1 LTDVQKDNYSSIAM
15 RRKKLTAS
23 LFMLIFL
30 SCDSM
35 YAKNQKGRNLSPI
48 EKKMQQLGLVDILS
62 IDPSLIVDLKYS
74 SRDNF
79 LSEDVYGD
87 LETCYLQREVAH
99 MLKEAHN
106 TLKREYPRYRFI
118 IYDGARPWS
127 IQKKMWKMVKN
138 RLRRY
143 VANPSVGSNHNFG
156 AAVDLSIVEI
166 NAIRREHRLLDMGT
180 AYDCFGPLSQ
190 PRYEK
195 RFLRAGL
202 LSAEQIKNR
211 RILRDAMM
219 SAGFKMINV
228 EWWHFNA
235 FSSKEIR
242 KRYQI
247 IE

>member
-1 LTDVQKDNYSSIAM
+1 ML
-15 RRKKLTAS
+15 RKKLTIS
-23 LFMLIFL
+23 LFILIIL
-30 SCDSM
+30 SCYSI
-35 YAKNQKGRNLSPI
+35 YAKNQKGRNPSPI
-48 EKKMQQLGLVDILS
+48 EKKMLQLGLVDILS
-62 IDPSLIVDLKYS
+62 IDPSLIIDLKYS
-74 SRDNF
+74 TRDNF
-79 LSEDVYGD
+79 LGEDVYAD

-99 MLKEAHN
+99 MLREAHN
-106 TLKREYPRYRFI
+106 NLKRQYPRYRFI
-118 IYDGARPWS
+118 IYDGARPRS
-127 IQKKMWKMVKN
+127 VQKKMWKMVKN

-143 VANPSVGSNHNFG
+143 VASPSVGSNHNFG

-166 NAIRREHRLLDMGT
+166 NDGRRDHRLLDMGT
-180 AYDCFGPLSQ
+180 TYDYFGPLSQ

-195 RFLRAGL
+195 RFLKAGL
-202 LSAEQIKNR
+202 LSEAQIKNR
-211 RILRDAMM
+211 RILRGAMM

>member
-1 LTDVQKDNYSSIAM
+1 
-15 RRKKLTAS
+15 
-23 LFMLIFL
+23 ML
-30 SCDSM
+30 
-35 YAKNQKGRNLSPI
+35 
-48 EKKMQQLGLVDILS
+48 QLGLVDVLS

-79 LSEDVYGD
+79 LGKDVYGD
-87 LETCYLQREVAH
+87 LEICYLQREVAL
-99 MLKEAHN
+99 MLREAHKN
-106 TLKREYPRYRFI
+106 LKREYPRYRFI
-118 IYDGARPWS
+118 IYDGARPRS
-127 IQKKMWKMVKN
+127 VQKKMWKMVKYSM
-138 RLRRY
+138 RQY
-143 VANPSVGSNHNFG
+143 VANPSAGSNHNFG

-166 NAIRREHRLLDMGT
+166 NAIGRGHRLLDMGT
-180 AYDCFGPLSQ
+180 AYDFFGPLSQ

-195 RFLRAGL
+195 RFLTAGL

-219 SAGFKMINV
+219 SAGFKMVNV

-242 KRYQI
+242 KQYQI

>member
-1 LTDVQKDNYSSIAM
+1 M
-15 RRKKLTAS
+15 HRKKLTVS
-23 LFMLIFL
+23 LFLLIIL
-30 SCDSM
+30 SCNSV
-35 YAKNQKGRNLSPI
+35 YAKNQKVRNPSPI
-48 EKKMQQLGLVDILS
+48 EKKMLQLGLVDVLS

-74 SRDNF
+74 RRDNF
-79 LSEDVYGD
+79 LGEDVYGD

-99 MLKEAHN
+99 MLGEAHN
-106 TLKREYPRYRFI
+106 NLKREYPRYRFI
-118 IYDGARPWS
+118 IYDGARPRS
-127 IQKKMWKMVKN
+127 VQKKMWKMVKN
-138 RLRRY
+138 SLRRY
-143 VANPSVGSNHNFG
+143 VANPSAGSNHNFG

-166 NAIRREHRLLDMGT
+166 NAIGRGHRLLDMGT
-180 AYDCFGPLSQ
+180 SYDFFGPLSQ

-202 LSAEQIKNR
+202 LSKKQINNR

-219 SAGFKMINV
+219 SAGFKMVNV